1 MTAKRGIHAFELQP
15 HQIEDTS
22 ITTFDKNDDDN
33 GSRWFD
39 QLDQKEESLD
49 ESSDD
54 WEIKM
59 TSKKTRIAHNKD
71 DDKENYDRARRF
83 WSSIDIFLGGERI

>member
-1 MTAKRGIHAFELQP
+1 MTTKRGIHAFELQP

-54 WEIKM
+54 
-59 TSKKTRIAHNKD
+59 
-71 DDKENYDRARRF
+71 
-83 WSSIDIFLGGERI
+83 